1 MKEKNENYFGSK
13 LNELVHYT
21 CKKDMVVNNIDMIFR
36 YYNDN
41 NKLRVVESKH
51 LGESIKKGQKNIL
64 KQFVDH
70 NIESFVVFGNPPYDN
85 SSFVYSLHTYNLYK
99 VNKKILVSFFNNEI
113 QEEGLSGFF
122 VRNDEKLMKL
132 NRNDYDTVTPNLIPD
147 NMSCDWFEDLIPPAY
162 FDDDFTIDMYCNNK
176 EEQKQIHNSN
186 DGFEEKDFVRIL
198 MLFGSLN
205 FKIKHKNSVEEW
217 SVALFM
223 LYNMEDMFCEFQNPL
238 HSKIVQLSYYRLLES
253 EPYTLQG
260 FLQHEDE
267 EIRSLAVEFSNPLYE
282 YNKNWSQKIEQTSST
297 QPMREINL
305 FKLKTVERM
314 YKKNQIRL
322 RDASKNDFEN
332 MMQLLKKQQQLMDI
346 RKELAGL
353 TGTNVL
359 N

>member
-1 MKEKNENYFGSK
+1 
-13 LNELVHYT
+13 
-21 CKKDMVVNNIDMIFR
+21 
-36 YYNDN
+36 
-41 NKLRVVESKH
+41 
-51 LGESIKKGQKNIL
+51 
-64 KQFVDH
+64 
-70 NIESFVVFGNPPYDN
+70 
-85 SSFVYSLHTYNLYK
+85 
-99 VNKKILVSFFNNEI
+99 
-113 QEEGLSGFF
+113 
-122 VRNDEKLMKL
+122 
-132 NRNDYDTVTPNLIPD
+132 
-147 NMSCDWFEDLIPPAY
+147 
-162 FDDDFTIDMYCNNK
+162 
-176 EEQKQIHNSN
+176 
-186 DGFEEKDFVRIL
+186 

-223 LYNMEDMFCEFQNPL
+223 LYNMEDVFCEFQNPL
-238 HSKIVQLSYYRLLES
+238 YSKIVQLSYYRLLES
-253 EPYTLQG
+253 KPYTLQE

-282 YNKNWSQKIEQTSST
+282 YNKNWSQKIKQTSST

-305 FKLKTVERM
+305 FKLRTVERM

-322 RDASKNDFEN
+322 KDASMNDFEN